1 MVKTMAD
8 FRRDLYPFVSS
19 YLKLDGISLHYL
31 DEGKGDPVIML
42 HGNPTWSFFYR
53 NLVLG
58 LRDNCRTIAP
68 DHIGCGLSDKPD
80 DGRYEYTLERR
91 VKDLE
96 SLIDHLKLERRIT
109 LVLHDWGG
117 MIGMAYAVR
126 HPERIGR
133 LVLLNTAAF
142 HLPPTKP
149 LPPSL
154 WLCRNTSLND
164 FLIRR
169 SGLFCRLV
177 TRWGCCRPMTD
188 QVREGY
194 LSPHSH
200 GEKRLAHLRFVQDI
214 PLQPQDHSYRLVTEV
229 QERLGMFRE
238 TPTLI
243 LWGEKDFVFDHHFLA
258 VWEKLLPDAEVHRFP
273 DAGHLVLEDKG
284 EEILPIIRRFFEK
297 HPV

>member
-1 MVKTMAD
+1 M
-8 FRRDLYPFVSS
+8 
-19 YLKLDGISLHYL
+19 DGISLHYL

-58 LRDNCRTIAP
+58 LRANCRTIAP
-68 DHIGCGLSDKPD
+68 DHIGCGLSDKPAD
-80 DGRYEYTLERR
+80 DRYEYDLERR

-96 SLIDHLKLERRIT
+96 CLIDHLKLERRIT
-109 LVLHDWGG
+109 LVMHDWGG

-126 HPERIGR
+126 NPKRISR

-142 HLPPTKP
+142 HLPPAKP

-154 WLCRNTSLND
+154 WLCRNTPLND
-164 FLIRR
+164 FLVRR

-177 TRWGCCRPMTD
+177 TRWGCCHPMPE
-188 QVREGY
+188 QVRDAY
-194 LSPHSH
+194 LSPHTH
-200 GEKRLAHLRFVQDI
+200 GQNRLAHLRFVQDI
-214 PLQPQDHSYRLVTEV
+214 PLQPQDHSYSLVTEV
-229 QERLGMFRE
+229 QERLALFRH
-238 TPTLI
+238 TPALI
-243 LWGEKDFVFDHHFLA
+243 LWGEKDFVFDRHFLA
-258 VWEKLLPDAEVHRFP
+258 VWEKLLPEAEVHRFP

-284 EEILPIIRRFFEK
+284 EEILPIIRRFFEQ